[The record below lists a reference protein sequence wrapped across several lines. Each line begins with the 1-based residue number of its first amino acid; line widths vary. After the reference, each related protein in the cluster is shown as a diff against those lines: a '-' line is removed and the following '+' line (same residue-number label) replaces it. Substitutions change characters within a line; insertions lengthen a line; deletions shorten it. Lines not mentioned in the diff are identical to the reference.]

1 MRIND
6 KINEIKTYLSELED
20 ILPESLDIYK
30 ETKNRAA
37 CERFF
42 EKITEAVVDLA
53 FLVIKER
60 KLKIPNEDKEA
71 FEILANSKIISKA
84 LANKLKEAKG
94 MRNLIAHEYGK
105 VDDKIV
111 FASITKELKR
121 DVEEFIELIEIVF
134 KEAK

>member
-94 MRNLIAHEYGK
+94 MRNVLAHRYGE
-105 VDDKIV
+105 VNDEIIFDAIQN
-111 FASITKELKR
+111 ELENDAK
-121 DVEEFIELIEIVF
+121 DFINSL
-134 KEAK
+134 KKK